1 MISTDNSYPSVFPSL
16 PAELQSSV
24 PSGVEA
30 ETVQAV
36 FSPSLGGGVNFQ
48 AAPPQPWAPRLG
60 WFDSPKPFRVIL
72 LTIYSVENSGVRYLS
87 AALKRAG
94 FQADIIFLR
103 DWINNRLEMPSK
115 QDLELVFKVIRSRGA
130 NLIGIGFMSSLLPMV
145 QKITSELHEQFPDIP
160 VCWGGIHPTS
170 APEGCLD
177 YADYI
182 CQGEGEAPLIDLC
195 QNLFE
200 GRFTGDIPNIWAR
213 LDGRIYK
220 NEPRPLIENLD
231 ELPYPDASDD
241 NKFYI
246 EDGRIHNEEP
256 WKRTAEYRIYL
267 SRGCPYNCSYC
278 YVSIMRSK
286 FANKGQKF
294 YRLRSVDHALGE
306 LEYAKA
312 HFPRLARVKI
322 DDDTAFAAPQKW
334 VDEFCLKYPQRIG
347 LPFECMLIPPML
359 KEDFLRKLQKAGL
372 VRMQTG
378 IESGSPSESLS
389 VHNRIPG
396 NDKILAFS
404 KFNRKLKISAV
415 YDLIIDNPWAT
426 EDMKLETAR
435 FLLSLERPYDVY
447 FYSLNYFPGTA
458 ITNRLLAEG
467 SLHQEDIEGRNTKA
481 WKQFRVSMDWPR
493 SGEDR
498 FYLAV
503 YCLASKPFV
512 PKSFIEALINRREF
526 FKKHWRLPFALAWA
540 ANLLKM
546 AGVAWRYFINGE
558 LTWFKIRQYGDI
570 RKLIS
575 Q

>member
-1 MISTDNSYPSVFPSL
+1 
-16 PAELQSSV
+16 
-24 PSGVEA
+24 
-30 ETVQAV
+30 
-36 FSPSLGGGVNFQ
+36 
-48 AAPPQPWAPRLG
+48 
-60 WFDSPKPFRVIL
+60 
-72 LTIYSVENSGVRYLS
+72 
-87 AALKRAG
+87 
-94 FQADIIFLR
+94 
-103 DWINNRLEMPSK
+103 
-115 QDLELVFKVIRSRGA
+115 
-130 NLIGIGFMSSLLPMV
+130 
-145 QKITSELHEQFPDIP
+145 
-160 VCWGGIHPTS
+160 
-170 APEGCLD
+170 
-177 YADYI
+177 
-182 CQGEGEAPLIDLC
+182 
-195 QNLFE
+195 
-200 GRFTGDIPNIWAR
+200 
-213 LDGRIYK
+213 
-220 NEPRPLIENLD
+220 
-231 ELPYPDASDD
+231 
-241 NKFYI
+241 
-246 EDGRIHNEEP
+246 
-256 WKRTAEYRIYL
+256 
-267 SRGCPYNCSYC
+267 
-278 YVSIMRSK
+278 MRSK

-334 VDEFCLKYPQRIG
+334 IDEFCLKYPQRIG